1 MASIQT
7 FLTRSLAEARSRRF
21 VLGVVVSGICLYLVF
36 RGVAIAEL
44 AYALRSAG
52 YVWLLPTA
60 VLLILGLWL
69 RAVRWRV
76 LFVPV
81 RELSLSRL
89 FDAVNIGYLASNL
102 LPARAGD
109 LIRAGL
115 ISTTEPV
122 SASRALATVL
132 IERVLDVLTVV
143 LLLTLLLPVLPI
155 PPELVRAGQAAGFG
169 AIGVAAALI
178 LLSTQRAR
186 GVRWT
191 AALLERVPRIDAERW
206 AERVGGLID
215 GLAVLRSPWALGQAV
230 LWSLLLW
237 LTTAGAFYL
246 VMQAFHL
253 GLPPTAAVFVLCAT
267 ALGVILP
274 ATPGYLGVFDYV
286 VVLALA
292 LFNVERSLA
301 LSYALVLHGV
311 MYVVVSGVGV
321 VSLMRYSRR

>member
-1 MASIQT
+1 MTSIQT
-7 FLTRSLAEARSRRF
+7 FLTRGLSEVRSRRF
-21 VLGVVVSGICLYLVF
+21 VLGVVISGICLYLVF

-44 AYALRSAG
+44 AHALRNAG

-60 VLLILGLWL
+60 ALLILGLWL

-76 LFVPV
+76 LFFPV
-81 RELSLSRL
+81 RGVSLSRL

-122 SASRALATVL
+122 GASRALATVL

-155 PPELVRAGQAAGFG
+155 PTQLVHAGQVAGFSAFG
-169 AIGVAAALI
+169 AGGGLVI
-178 LLSTQRAR
+178 LSTQRTR

-191 AALLERVPRIDAERW
+191 EAFLRRIPHIDAERW

-215 GLAVLRSPWALGQAV
+215 GLAALRSPWALGQAAV
-230 LWSLLLW
+230 WSLLLW

-253 GLPPTAAVFVLCAT
+253 ALPPTAAVFVLCAT

-301 LSYALVLHGV
+301 LSYALVLHGTT
-311 MYVVVSGVGV
+311 YVVVSAAGV
-321 VSLMRYSRR
+321 VSLIRYSKR